1 MLARLKTVF
10 VFFMV
15 GLSLIIL
22 TPISVLYLLLGFL
35 RTKRPLSILI
45 YRIAQAWALF
55 LFKLTGCELKTRGVE
70 NIPKDGPVCF
80 VSNHGSIF
88 DIVLLLALVG
98 RPVGFIGKK
107 ELLLIPFLNIWIF
120 LLGGLF
126 MDRKNLRK
134 AVRTIEKGVKH
145 IREGHAMLIFPEG
158 SRSRGKGLLPFHVGS
173 FRLAVKAGAAIVPVA
188 VTGSYEA
195 FEKRYVLTPGLVTV
209 SFAAPIETA
218 ALSAEQRKQYLA
230 DRVYAVIAESLKEN
244 QKKQWTSI

>member
-1 MLARLKTVF
+1 
-10 VFFMV
+10 
-15 GLSLIIL
+15 
-22 TPISVLYLLLGFL
+22 
-35 RTKRPLSILI
+35 
-45 YRIAQAWALF
+45 
-55 LFKLTGCELKTRGVE
+55 
-70 NIPKDGPVCF
+70 
-80 VSNHGSIF
+80 
-88 DIVLLLALVG
+88 
-98 RPVGFIGKK
+98 
-107 ELLLIPFLNIWIF
+107 
-120 LLGGLF
+120 
-126 MDRKNLRK
+126 
-134 AVRTIEKGVKH
+134 
-145 IREGHAMLIFPEG
+145 MLIFPEG